1 MTQVVGNV
9 LIFLNSRSWTC
20 TKGIADAFVCPFS
33 CLLMFFVPEIKQGRH
48 GQFVFNFNISFV
60 RLSLAIVISMVMN
73 LEKRNNAEIRGTCT
87 TRFPQLGKWFTVRVD
102 FGVGCT
108 FISPA
113 GEIIRVLCQIT
124 GISNNDV
131 VSPSFFLPPCAIIDQ
146 PQTEGE
152 SFNATD
158 IKDFAASRCGFPW
171 CRPKYIWSC
180 IVHRKICTIYG
191 TWCCYRSMMVA
202 HFPVYH
208 ANTTSDIFSFGIV
221 LETLTLYVACTQ
233 SGLQRFAN

>member
-1 MTQVVGNV
+1 MHY
-9 LIFLNSRSWTC
+9 
-20 TKGIADAFVCPFS
+20 K
-33 CLLMFFVPEIKQGRH
+33 
-48 GQFVFNFNISFV
+48 
-60 RLSLAIVISMVMN
+60 
-73 LEKRNNAEIRGTCT
+73 
-87 TRFPQLGKWFTVRVD
+87 
-102 FGVGCT
+102 
-108 FISPA
+108 ISPA
-113 GEIIRVLCQIT
+113 GEMIHCEGRFWGWMHVHFPSWGNHSCIVPNYRHLT
-124 GISNNDV
+124 HDV
-131 VSPSFFLPPCAIIDQ
+131 VSPSFFLPPCAILDQ

-221 LETLTLYVACTQ
+221 LETITLYVACSQ
-233 SGLQRFAN
+233 RGLQKFANSVLVPKNLHPAISTCRNTR